1 MSRYRDT
8 GKSDSNITGNR
19 RKSFQKYNTSY
30 YQSVPKRNSDVY
42 VITQDG
48 DRLDRLAFQFYGD
61 SQLWWFIAR
70 TNHLNTMNIEPG
82 TSLRIPVSIDD
93 AEIK

>member
-1 MSRYRDT
+1 MSRYKDT
-8 GKSDSNITGNR
+8 GKSNSNITGKR
-19 RKSFQKYNTSY
+19 RKSFRKYNTSY
-30 YQSVPKRNSDVY
+30 YQSVPKRNTDVY

-48 DRLDRLAFQFYGD
+48 DRLDTLAFQFYGD

-70 TNHLNTMNIEPG
+70 TNHLNTMNVESG
-82 TSLRIPVSIDD
+82 TSLRIPISTDD